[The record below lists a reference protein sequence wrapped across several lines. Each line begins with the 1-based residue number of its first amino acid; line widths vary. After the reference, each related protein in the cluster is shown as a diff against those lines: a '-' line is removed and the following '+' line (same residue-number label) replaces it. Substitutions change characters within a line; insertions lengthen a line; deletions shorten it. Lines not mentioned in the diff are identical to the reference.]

1 MLPTRHRPATH
12 RTPQRR
18 DEALVESAESF
29 PLDRLLDA
37 VSHVLVDGVR
47 GILGLQSWAVK
58 QTDGAN
64 HRS

>member
-1 MLPTRHRPATH
+1 MLPTSHSVQRHN
-12 RTPQRR
+12 TPQRR
-18 DEALVESAESF
+18 NEALVESANTL

-37 VSHVLVDGVR
+37 IRHVLVDGIR
-47 GILGLQSWAVK
+47 GILGLQSWTVK